1 MATDQQATQ
10 TALVTGA
17 FSGIG
22 LATALRLA
30 QDGWRV
36 YAAGRNVSKNG
47 ELNAQAKALGV
58 QIKSIAMDVTDESSI
73 QTTIDQIAHES
84 GRLDLLVNNAGG
96 GFSGAVTDA
105 SNGQI
110 RQLFETN
117 VIGVLAVTRLALPLM
132 LRHQQ
137 GRVIN
142 LSSVLGKA
150 AFPGMGIYAATKFAM
165 EGFSDA
171 MRLEFKILGPDF
183 HVILIEPGFIKTHF
197 ADNSKNGE
205 EATQATPY
213 GATYATVAANTVQ
226 AGIDNG
232 PSPKIVADVIA
243 KAARE
248 ANPRSRYG
256 VTNTAKMVMF
266 LRRLLPNRVFDS
278 VMFNISGLGKY
289 IATQQATNK
298 PSPAKLTIS

>member
-1 MATDQQATQ
+1 MTTDQQATK

-47 ELNAQAKALGV
+47 ELNTQAQALGV

-73 QTTIDQIAHES
+73 QTAIDQITQES
-84 GRLDLLVNNAGG
+84 GRLDLLVNNAGS
-96 GFSGAVTDA
+96 GFTGAVTDT
-105 SNGQI
+105 SNRQM

-117 VIGVLAVTRLALPLM
+117 VIGVVAVTRLALPLM

-137 GRVIN
+137 GRIIN
-142 LSSVLGKA
+142 LSSMLGKVA
-150 AFPGMGIYAATKFAM
+150 VPGLGIYAATKFAM

-171 MRLEFKILGPDF
+171 MRLEFRILGPNF

-197 ADNSKNGE
+197 ADNSSNVE
-205 EATQATPY
+205 YATQATPY
-213 GATYATVAANTVQ
+213 GASYATTAANIVQ

-232 PSPKIVADVIA
+232 PGPENVADVIA
-243 KAARE
+243 KAARQR
-248 ANPRSRYG
+248 NPRSRYG
-256 VTNTAKMVMF
+256 VTNMAKVVMF
-266 LRRLLPNRVFDS
+266 LQRLLPNRAFDS
-278 VMFNISGLGKY
+278 VMFSISGLKKY
-289 IATQQATNK
+289 VATQRAANRQLLQN
-298 PSPAKLTIS
+298 